1 MLTKINPFSA
11 ITKSGQVSD
20 EAGYAW
26 LMRGTGW
33 ILFLLVAG
41 FAIWFFSYT
50 NSDRSVI
57 SALDVQSLNDEAQF
71 ADSDS
76 IKPQLR
82 AAPMIDQHRTG
93 LDSPS
98 VWMRVMVPPAKGEVD
113 RTIHMAEKNI
123 GLANFVVYDSAGSE
137 VLRGQAG
144 AAQETANAYRS
155 FPGFAIALPPS
166 LAEEELEIIF
176 RFEPIGITKIRAD
189 IWRTSDFEESQ
200 AKAQQRTILLI
211 GALVFLA
218 LYALAAANSGRV
230 EHFLVFGIWL
240 LARCGFV
247 MMESGFNY
255 FAFGELAGSELGLM
269 LRQFVYLTLPF
280 ATLMLIRT
288 LFRDEIRGSMLDG
301 FLRRMYWLSCVFL
314 VVSGFV
320 SFPVFQTMLWVI
332 AALTAISVIWTVY
345 HTVTR
350 ARDITTFWFLAGVF
364 CDALG
369 SVTAVLA
376 AMGLMGD
383 LFSWF
388 QAEQVSLVA
397 AVLTGMAVGTTI
409 SKERQ
414 RRIDSQ
420 ETAIGVLAKY
430 EDVYRTVPIGL
441 VSIGH
446 AGHIERYNEGFARM
460 FGLEQASA
468 NEENGQTVMPSAEK
482 LDAVFPADL
491 RARIRSEL
499 SEEIE
504 CDFEFKLTG
513 HETVRWLRVLARG
526 APDSYEASATDVTE
540 QRNLQERLAKAAE
553 HDPLT
558 GALNR
563 LGLANRMESVL
574 DSGDDLEH
582 IALCYIDLDRF
593 KMLNDMFG
601 HNAGDA
607 VLIDV
612 IKRFRDVLGPEVL
625 LSRLGG
631 DEFVIVLPPADQSV
645 QEGLAWKALEAITE
659 NPFRFDDKSF
669 SVTASVGVFH
679 LVPNL
684 SQSEQIAGADRS
696 CQEAKRKGRNQVVM
710 CADSSALVQKRMSE
724 LSLVARLHDDRTF
737 DEFELVAQPIVALTK
752 TVRSGCEVLLRHR
765 GPNGELLPAGP
776 LIAAAEQNGEMASLD
791 RWVVRRSLEWLSK
804 HDEQVAEL
812 SFVSLNLSGSSLN
825 DEFFK
830 TFVIALLQKHSA
842 IAGRIVLEVTE
853 SVAMQDIFMMVKFI
867 ESVRQTG
874 ARIALDDFGSGY
886 SNFASLTDV
895 QASFLK
901 IDGRFV
907 NSLRQKGSA
916 KTIIRTIGLLAHEL
930 QMECIAEWVE
940 DTETLDLLRSIGI
953 DYGQGHV
960 LAKPLRMNEFLLAV
974 ENKTVVTD
982 AAVREQLNSPIK
994 AALQDDVKDS
1004 TKGGDDR
1011 QPSSQT
1017 DSSASDSA
1025 AFHAL

>member
-1 MLTKINPFSA
+1 MLENLNPFSA
-11 ITKSGQVSD
+11 TSKAD
-20 EAGYAW
+20 ANPEEAGYAIAMQW
-26 LMRGTGW
+26 TGW
-33 ILFLLVAG
+33 VLFLLVAG
-41 FAIWFFSYT
+41 FAMWFFSYT
-50 NSDRSVI
+50 NTDRGAI
-57 SALDVQSLNDEAQF
+57 DPLNLQSIDDTSSFSKVNEMRAR
-71 ADSDS
+71 
-76 IKPQLR
+76 LR
-82 AAPMIDQHRTG
+82 AAPESTVHRTG
-93 LDSPS
+93 LDTPP
-98 VWMRVMVPPAKGEVD
+98 VWVRLAVPAAAGEVE
-113 RTIHMAEKNI
+113 RTIHMPEKNI
-123 GLANFVVYDSAGSE
+123 GVAEFVIFGPTGRE

-144 AAQETANAYRS
+144 AKLETANSVRT
-155 FPGFAIALPPS
+155 FPGFAIDLPAY
-166 LAEEELEIIF
+166 LAEQPLEIIF
-176 RFEPIGITKIRAD
+176 RFEPLGITKIRGD
-189 IWRTSDFEESQ
+189 IWRSSDFEESQ

-255 FAFGELAGSELGLM
+255 FAFGELAGSQLGLM
-269 LRQFVYLTLPF
+269 LRQFTYLALPF
-280 ATLMLIRT
+280 ATLMLIRS
-288 LFRDEIRGSMLDG
+288 LFRDEIKQSVLDG
-301 FLRRMYWLSCVFL
+301 FLRRMFWLSAGFL
-314 VVSGFV
+314 AFSLIMP
-320 SFPVFQTMLWVI
+320 FPIFQSVLWVI

-345 HTVTR
+345 HTITR
-350 ARDITTFWFLAGVF
+350 ARDITTYWFLAGVF

-369 SVTAVLA
+369 SVTAVLY
-376 AMGLMGD
+376 AMGLLGEY
-383 LFSWF
+383 FSWF
-388 QAEQVSLVA
+388 QAEQVSLIA

-420 ETAIGVLAKY
+420 ATAIGVLGKY

-460 FGLEQASA
+460 FGLGSLSEAD
-468 NEENGQTVMPSAEK
+468 ENGGTAMLSAEK

-491 RARIRSEL
+491 RERIKTEL
-499 SEEIE
+499 TQSVE

-563 LGLANRMESVL
+563 LGLTNRMEAIL
-574 DSGDDLEH
+574 EEGDDLEH
-582 IALCYIDLDRF
+582 VALCYVDLDRF

-601 HNAGDA
+601 HHAGDA
-607 VLIDV
+607 VLVDV
-612 IKRFRDVLGPEVL
+612 IKRFRSVLGSDVI

-659 NPFRFDDKSF
+659 DPFRFDDKSF

-679 LVPNL
+679 LVSDL
-684 SQSEQIAGADRS
+684 SQSELIAGADRS

-737 DEFELVAQPIVALTK
+737 DEFELVAQPIVALNSS
-752 TVRSGCEVLLRHR
+752 VRTGCEILLRHR

-776 LIAAAEQNGEMASLD
+776 LITAAEQNGEMACID
-791 RWVVRRSLEWLSK
+791 RWVVRRSLEWLSR
-804 HDEQVAEL
+804 HNQEVGEL
-812 SFVSLNLSGSSLN
+812 SFVSINLSGSSLN

-830 TFVIALLQKHSA
+830 TFVIALLQKHRNVA
-842 IAGRIVLEVTE
+842 NRIVLEVTE
-853 SVAMQDIFMMVKFI
+853 SVAMQDIFMMMKFI

-916 KTIIRTIGLLAHEL
+916 KTIIKTIGLLAHEL
-930 QMECIAEWVE
+930 RMECIAEWVE

-953 DYGQGHV
+953 DYGQGHI
-960 LAKPLRMNEFLLAV
+960 LAKPVRMEELLEAV
-974 ENKTVVTD
+974 KHQTIVTD
-982 AAVREQLNSPIK
+982 AAVRKQLNEPIRFQ
-994 AALQDDVKDS
+994 AGDS
-1004 TKGGDDR
+1004 STGGNDR

-1017 DSSASDSA
+1017 EVKEQAETNQ
-1025 AFHAL
+1025 FHAL

>member
-1 MLTKINPFSA
+1 MLKKYNPFSSKA
-11 ITKSGQVSD
+11 TPNHDSD
-20 EAGYAW
+20 EPGYAW
-26 LMRGTGW
+26 AMRGTGW
-33 ILFLLVAG
+33 LLFLLVAG

-50 NSDRSVI
+50 NSDRGAI
-57 SALDVQSLNDEAQF
+57 AKLDVQAFDEAATFDQLGQMR
-71 ADSDS
+71 AR
-76 IKPQLR
+76 LR
-82 AAPMIDQHRTG
+82 AAPQVDQHRTG
-93 LDSPS
+93 LDTPP
-98 VWMRVMVPPAKGEVD
+98 VWLRLVIPPATSEMG
-113 RTIHMAEKNI
+113 RTIHMPEKNI
-123 GLANFVVYDSAGSE
+123 GTAEFVAFDLSGKE
-137 VLRGQAG
+137 VLRGHAG
-144 AAQETANAYRS
+144 ARNDAANAYKS
-155 FPGFAIALPPS
+155 FPGFAIELPS
-166 LAEEELEIIF
+166 YLASDPLEIVF
-176 RFEPIGITKIRAD
+176 RFQPLGITKLRGD
-189 IWRTSDFEESQ
+189 LWLTDDFEESQ

-255 FAFGELAGSELGLM
+255 FAFGEIAGSPLGLM
-269 LRQFVYLTLPF
+269 LRQFTYLALPF
-280 ATLMLIRT
+280 ATLMLIRS
-288 LFRDEIRGSMLDG
+288 LFRDEIKKSPLDG
-301 FLRRMYWLSCVFL
+301 FLRWIFRLSAVFL
-314 VVSGFV
+314 VTSLVMP
-320 SFPVFQTMLWVI
+320 FPVFQSVLWAI
-332 AALTAISVIWTVY
+332 AALTAISVLWTVY

-350 ARDITTFWFLAGVF
+350 ARDITTYWYLAGVF

-369 SVTAVLA
+369 SVTAVLH

-420 ETAIGVLAKY
+420 ATAIGMLGKY

-446 AGHIERYNEGFARM
+446 SGHVERYNEGFSRM
-460 FGLEQASA
+460 FGLDSLSSSDG
-468 NEENGQTVMPSAEK
+468 NGQSTMPTPEK

-491 RARIRSEL
+491 RKRIRTEL
-499 SEEIE
+499 SENIE

-526 APDSYEASATDVTE
+526 EPESYEASATDVTE

-553 HDPLT
+553 QDPLT

-563 LGLANRMESVL
+563 LGLSNQMEHIL
-574 DSGDDLEH
+574 AEGNDLEH
-582 IALCYIDLDRF
+582 VAMCYVDLDRF

-601 HNAGDA
+601 HHAGDA
-607 VLIDV
+607 VLVDV
-612 IKRFRDVLGPEVL
+612 IKRFRSVLGPDVL

-631 DEFVIVLPPADQSV
+631 DEFVIVLGPADQSV
-645 QEGLAWKALEAITE
+645 QEGLAWKALESITE
-659 NPFRFDDKSF
+659 APFRLDDKSF
-669 SVTASVGVFH
+669 SVTASIGVFH

-684 SQSEQIAGADRS
+684 SQSELIAGADRS

-710 CADSSALVQKRMSE
+710 CADSSSLVQQRMSE

-737 DEFELVAQPIVALTK
+737 DEFELVAQPIVALNS
-752 TVRSGCEVLLRHR
+752 TVRTGCEILLRHR
-765 GPNGELLPAGP
+765 GPNGELQPAGP
-776 LIAAAEQNGEMASLD
+776 LIVAAEQNGEMACID
-791 RWVVRRSLEWLSK
+791 RWVVRRSLEWLSR
-804 HDEQVAEL
+804 HNEETAEL

-830 TFVIALLQKHSA
+830 TFVIALLQKHRNVAS
-842 IAGRIVLEVTE
+842 RVVLEVTE
-853 SVAMQDIFMMVKFI
+853 SVAMQDIFMMMKFI
-867 ESVRQTG
+867 ETVRQTG

-930 QMECIAEWVE
+930 RMECIAEWVE

-953 DYGQGHV
+953 DYGQGHI
-960 LAKPLRMNEFLLAV
+960 LARPLRMDDLLTAIRT
-974 ENKTVVTD
+974 NTLVTD
-982 AAVREQLNSPIK
+982 PTVRKQLSEPIHTNVD
-994 AALQDDVKDS
+994 ANN
-1004 TKGGDDR
+1004 KGGLDR

-1017 DSSASDSA
+1017 ENHESNEGA